1 MKRTA
6 LIFDLDGTLVDSLPD
21 LHAALNATLREIGK
35 PPLSHKAVRGMIGDG
50 TAMLVA
56 RGLAAS
62 DAPAE
67 LEAECLQRF
76 LALYEA
82 DPVSRT
88 RPYPGVPEVLAALAA
103 DGHRLGI
110 CTNKPQTATLAVL
123 RGLGLD
129 GFFSAILG
137 GDALSVR
144 KPDPGHLLGAIAALS
159 ARPDECVMIG
169 DSENDVAVAKAA
181 GVPVILMRY
190 GYARGPLDQLDADL
204 QIDAFA
210 ALPAALAALDE
221 RSPLR

>member
-21 LHAALNATLREIGK
+21 LQAALNETLREIGK
-35 PPLSHKAVRGMIGDG
+35 KPISREAVRVMIGDG

-62 DAPAE
+62 GAPAD
-67 LEAECLQRF
+67 LHDECLRRF
-76 LALYEA
+76 LEIYSA

-103 DGHRLGI
+103 DGCRLGI

-123 RGLGLD
+123 RGLRLD
-129 GFFSAILG
+129 GFFSAVLG
-137 GDALSVR
+137 GDVLPVR

-159 ARPDECVMIG
+159 ALPEEAVMIG

-181 GVPVILMRY
+181 GVPIVLKRY
-190 GYARGPLDQLDADL
+190 GYARVPPGQLDADIEL
-204 QIDAFA
+204 DAFA
-210 ALPAALAALDE
+210 ELPKALAALDA
-221 RSPLR
+221 RSFLP